1 MQMRVHIAQVPDRDI
16 LLAEL
21 LEIVAS
27 HPGNDVFVVAIET
40 PYGTRLLRTAK
51 TVDSW
56 DQRFWSKLEDLLGD
70 ELGRPDAWND
80 EDDDL

>member
-1 MQMRVHIAQVPDRDI
+1 MMQMRVTVEQVPNRDI

-21 LEIVAS
+21 LEIVAR

-40 PYGTRLLRTAK
+40 PWGTRMLRTAR

-56 DQRFWSKLEDLLGD
+56 DQGLWSKIEDLLGSEITRD
-70 ELGRPDAWND
+70 DPD
-80 EDDDL
+80 EDL